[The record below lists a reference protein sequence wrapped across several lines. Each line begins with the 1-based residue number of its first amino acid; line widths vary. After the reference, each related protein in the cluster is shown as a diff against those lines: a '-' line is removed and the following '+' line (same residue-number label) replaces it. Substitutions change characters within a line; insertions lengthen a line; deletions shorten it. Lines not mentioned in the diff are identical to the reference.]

1 MIEKQVNDC
10 GPLSEKL
17 AIQRWWCYYFKQEM
31 NTLKI
36 PNLAKNLQI
45 FHDSQYD
52 KRWAVSGKFLQQ
64 TLPEIFVHIQLNE
77 KLLIFQDDL
86 PAFTYL
92 HSGSYDEFS

>member
-1 MIEKQVNDC
+1 
-10 GPLSEKL
+10 
-17 AIQRWWCYYFKQEM
+17 M
-31 NTLKI
+31 NTLKV
-36 PNLAKNLQI
+36 PNLVKNLWI
-45 FHDSQYD
+45 FYDSQYD
-52 KRWAVSGKFLQQ
+52 MWWAVSGKFLQQ

>member
-1 MIEKQVNDC
+1 MMM
-10 GPLSEKL
+10 LSFQAGNEYVKSTKS
-17 AIQRWWCYYFKQEM
+17 C
-31 NTLKI
+31 
-36 PNLAKNLQI
+36 KNFTNFSWQSI
-45 FHDSQYD
+45 WQA
-52 KRWAVSGKFLQQ
+52 RWAVSGKFLQQ